1 MRLLSMNQWF
11 AAIFGDIYS
20 LVNCRSLSDKLGC
33 ILLDMGLIRGNILLL
48 GHILSGVDWNIFSH
62 LCLNGSI
69 LLNCH
74 ILIRL
79 LFLLMLNWWS
89 LDMRNSDVEQAL
101 SWLIF
106 YDATLEVLDH
116 RFQRSADVLTV
127 ELLMLRLF
135 GYLFVLFFN
144 QWCR

>member
-1 MRLLSMNQWF
+1 MNQWF

-33 ILLDMGLIRGNILLL
+33 ILMGLSLIRSSILLL
-48 GHILSGVDWNIFSH
+48 GLIQSTVNRNILSH
-62 LCLNGSI
+62 LSLNGSI

-74 ILIRL
+74 ILCL

-89 LDMRNSDVEQAL
+89 LDMRNGDVEQAL
-101 SWLIF
+101 CWLII
-106 YDATLEVLDH
+106 YNATLEVLYH